1 MDAVAP
7 YTEPMEEEEEEEE
20 GEGKGGGGRRREDDA
35 RCLNNRASS
44 GCGFEGTGGGAH
56 YTRGGG
62 SGDRVV
68 ASV

>member
-1 MDAVAP
+1 MQLLP
-7 YTEPMEEEEEEEE
+7 TLNRWRRRRRRR
-20 GEGKGGGGRRREDDA
+20 GKGKGGGGRRREDDA